1 MYLTGNQR
9 WSRFDLFMNNFRQS
23 IFYIVIF
30 FVTFLIYVYPFDV
43 LNHFLFKESIFKL
56 SSLLFTVIFYFII
69 IFYFK
74 SHNTFPPLK
83 LFVHEGMGIGFISFW
98 VVNLGLLIDTFYS
111 ITPPAL
117 GVICILSVIIITVY
131 SLINGRLINLKSIK
145 ILSSKVDGQI
155 RLMFISDTHLGSNSK
170 KHLEKILLKIKDLEF
185 DLLLIGGDFIDSSSF
200 DLDDLEILKNIKK
213 PILFI
218 SGNHEY
224 YIKDYEN
231 KLKRLNNY
239 DISFLDNESF
249 KFKKLNFIGISDNLT
264 LETQKNIAS
273 RLIQEDLF
281 NLILVHKPTLW
292 EHVYEKTDLMLSGH
306 THNGQIFPFNF
317 FVRLQFKNIYGLY
330 EKLTSKLYVSSG
342 SGCWGPKMR
351 LGTKNEIV
359 DILITNN

>member
-1 MYLTGNQR
+1 MI
-9 WSRFDLFMNNFRQS
+9 NFRQP
-23 IFYIVIF
+23 IFYVVIF
-30 FVTFLIYVYPFDV
+30 FITYLIYVYPFNV
-43 LNHFLFKESIFKL
+43 LNYFIFKESIFKL
-56 SSLLFTVIFYFII
+56 SSLFYTVIFNLII
-69 IFYFK
+69 IYYFK
-74 SHNTFPPLK
+74 THNTFFLLK
-83 LFVHEGMGIGFISFW
+83 LFFHEGMGIGFISFW
-98 VVNLGLLIDTFYS
+98 VVNIGLLIDNVYS
-111 ITPPAL
+111 INSSAL
-117 GVICILSVIIITVY
+117 GVICFLLIIILTVY
-131 SLINGRLINLKSIK
+131 SLINGRLIDLESIK
-145 ILSSKVDGQI
+145 IISEKVDDKI
-155 RLMFISDTHLGSNSK
+155 RLMFISDTHLGSNPK
-170 KHLEKILLKIKDLEF
+170 KHLEKILLKVKGLEF

-200 DLDDLEILKNIKK
+200 DLDNLDILKNIKK

-249 KFKKLNFIGISDNLT
+249 KFKELNFIGISDNLT
-264 LETQKNIAS
+264 LETQKNIAI

-292 EHVYEKTDLMLSGH
+292 DHVYEKTDLMLSGH
-306 THNGQIFPFNF
+306 THNGQIFPFNY
-317 FVRLQFKNIYGLY
+317 FVRLHFKNIYGLY

-359 DILITNN
+359 DILISKN

>member
-1 MYLTGNQR
+1 MI
-9 WSRFDLFMNNFRQS
+9 NFRQS
-23 IFYIVIF
+23 IFFIVIF
-30 FVTFLIYVYPFDV
+30 FITYLIYVYPFDV
-43 LNHFLFKESIFKL
+43 LNYFIFKESIFKL
-56 SSLLFTVIFYFII
+56 SSLLFTVIFYVIL

-74 SHNTFPPLK
+74 SHNTFFLLK

-98 VVNLGLLIDTFYS
+98 VVNLGLLVDAFYS

-117 GVICILSVIIITVY
+117 GVICFLSIIIITVY
-131 SLINGRLINLKSIK
+131 SLINGRLINLRSIR
-145 ILSSKVDGQI
+145 IISSKVDEQI
-155 RLMFISDTHLGSNSK
+155 RLIFISDTHLGSNSK
-170 KHLEKILLKIKDLEF
+170 KHLQKILLKIKGLEF

-200 DLDDLEILKNIKK
+200 DLDGLDILKNIKK

-224 YIKDYEN
+224 YIKDHEN
-231 KLKRLNNY
+231 KMKRLNNY
-239 DISFLDNESF
+239 DLTVLDNESF
-249 KFKKLNFIGISDNLT
+249 KFKKLNLIGISDNLT

-281 NLILVHKPTLW
+281 NLILVHKPSLW
-292 EHVYEKTDLMLSGH
+292 DHVYEKTDLMLSGH

-351 LGTKNEIV
+351 LGTKNEVV
-359 DILITNN
+359 DILISKN

>member
-1 MYLTGNQR
+1 MLT
-9 WSRFDLFMNNFRQS
+9 FRQS

-30 FVTFLIYVYPFDV
+30 FVTYLIFVYPFDV
-43 LNHFLFKESIFKL
+43 LNYFLFKESIFKL
-56 SSLLFTVIFYFII
+56 SSLVFTIISYLIIMLYFL
-69 IFYFK
+69 
-74 SHNTFPPLK
+74 SHNTFLPIK
-83 LFVHEGMGIGFISFW
+83 LFVNEGMGIGFISFW
-98 VVNLGLLIDTFYS
+98 VVNLGLLVDNFYS
-111 ITPPAL
+111 INSPAL
-117 GVICILSVIIITVY
+117 GVICFLSIIIITIY
-131 SLINGRLINLKSIK
+131 SLINGRFINLKSIK
-145 ILSSKVDGQI
+145 IISLKVDEEI

-170 KHLEKILLKIKDLEF
+170 KHLEKILIKIKDLEF

-200 DLDDLEILKNIKK
+200 DLDDLDILKNINK

-231 KLKRLNNY
+231 KLKRLNEY
-239 DISFLDNESF
+239 DIQFLDNESF
-249 KFKKLNFIGISDNLT
+249 KFKKINFIGISDNLT

-273 RLIQEDLF
+273 KLVQEDLF

-292 EHVYEKTDLMLSGH
+292 DHVYEKTDLMLSGH

-351 LGTKNEIV
+351 LGSKNEIV
-359 DILITNN
+359 DILISKN

>member
-1 MYLTGNQR
+1 MI
-9 WSRFDLFMNNFRQS
+9 NFRQS

-30 FVTFLIYVYPFDV
+30 FITYLIYVYPFEV
-43 LNHFLFKESIFKL
+43 LNYFFFKENIFKL

-74 SHNTFPPLK
+74 SHNTFFLLK
-83 LFVHEGMGIGFISFW
+83 LFVHEGMGLGFISFW
-98 VVNLGLLIDTFYS
+98 IVNLCLLVDAVYS
-111 ITPPAL
+111 IPSRVL
-117 GVICILSVIIITVY
+117 GVICILSIIAVTAY

-145 ILSSKVDGQI
+145 IVSKKVDEKT

-170 KHLEKILLKIKDLEF
+170 KHLEKILSKIKDLEF

-200 DLDDLEILKNIKK
+200 DLDDLDMLKKVK
-213 PILFI
+213 EPILFI

-224 YIKDYEN
+224 YIQGHEH
-231 KLKRLNNY
+231 KLKRLNDYNLKV
-239 DISFLDNESF
+239 LDNASF
-249 KFKKLNFIGISDNLT
+249 KFKKLNLIGISDNLT
-264 LETQKNIAS
+264 LEIQKKIANS
-273 RLIQEDLF
+273 LIRKDLF
-281 NLILVHKPTLW
+281 NLILVHKPSLW
-292 EHVYEKTDLMLSGH
+292 GHVYEQTDLMLSGH
-306 THNGQIFPFNF
+306 THNGQIFPFNL

-359 DILITNN
+359 DILISKN